1 MLFDKVTLKIIF
13 FNSTHSSRCNKER
26 FDFVVL
32 ADTPADTRIGSAS
45 WLSFI
50 HYSGAT
56 TKQRPIDDEVV
67 ADDPPDVRGSE
78 HRIAP
83 MDVEDVLES
92 IVVHGHLTS
101 VTPVYTLWLTCC
113 SASIQNKPWVSALDR
128 DNLMTMP
135 LGYLLHFLIVISI
148 VPLINVFLT
157 IASSLYYY
165 AW

>member
-1 MLFDKVTLKIIF
+1 VLFDEVPLNIIF
-13 FNSTHSSRCNKER
+13 FNSTYTGRCNKER

-32 ADTPADTRIGSAS
+32 ADAPADTRIRSAS

-50 HYSGAT
+50 HDSSAT

-67 ADDPPDVRGSE
+67 PDDPPDVRGSE

-83 MDVEDVLES
+83 MEVEDVLES
-92 IVVHGHLTS
+92 IVVHGHLPS
-101 VTPVYTLWLTCC
+101 VTPVYTLWLPCC
-113 SASIQNKPWVSALDR
+113 ATSIQNKPRVSAFDR

-135 LGYLLHFLIVISI
+135 LGYLLHFLIVIFI
-148 VPLINVFLT
+148 VSLVDVFLAV
-157 IASSLYYY
+157 ASSLNYY